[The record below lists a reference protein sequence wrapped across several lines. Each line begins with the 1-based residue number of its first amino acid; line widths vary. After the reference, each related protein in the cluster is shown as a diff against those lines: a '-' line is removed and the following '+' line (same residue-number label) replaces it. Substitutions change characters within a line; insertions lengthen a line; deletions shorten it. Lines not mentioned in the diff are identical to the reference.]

1 MQAHVRE
8 LNDNLVARLSDILLH
23 KDFPLTTPEER
34 SKAVAF
40 LCKLIGFDDV
50 ELAAG
55 VVEDYMIDK
64 DDAADVRQVR
74 TMRRPFKPMGVVSY
88 PWELNHIH
96 CPNHVFLPFQNP
108 WDSHCSHRQRQ
119 GIFLQ
124 THGCIPVSMVVVCH
138 LIVVSPW

>member
-1 MQAHVRE
+1 MEAHVGE

-74 TMRRPFKPMGVVSY
+74 TMRRPFKKDKSSKADALSGK
-88 PWELNHIH
+88 
-96 CPNHVFLPFQNP
+96 
-108 WDSHCSHRQRQ
+108 SHKSAKKGAGKRK
-119 GIFLQ
+119 
-124 THGCIPVSMVVVCH
+124 
-138 LIVVSPW
+138 

>member
-8 LNDNLVARLSDILLH
+8 LNDNLVARLCDILLH

-55 VVEDYMIDK
+55 AVEDYMIDK
-64 DDAADVRQVR
+64 DDAADVMQVR
-74 TMRRPFKPMGVVSY
+74 TMGRPFRTMGVVSY
-88 PWELNHIH
+88 PWVLNHIH
-96 CPNHVFLPFQNP
+96 CSKP
-108 WDSHCSHRQRQ
+108 C
-119 GIFLQ
+119 
-124 THGCIPVSMVVVCH
+124 VSAFPKPMGFA
-138 LIVVSPW
+138 L